1 MHRDS
6 QPPDWATFQVPL
18 RFTKFDLRDYLWNLY
33 NVEVKGVRSW
43 VRRPVAPTK
52 NDSGRYMRPPAE
64 KYMTVEMTKPFVWPE
79 APTDLSPWDSSLYK
93 MRENMLKKQDKM
105 RAEAHKG
112 NLPLASEGKLE
123 YDEKRYR
130 AMAKDLLEGKTKWDN
145 GVALDE
151 KWERLMG
158 RKGGEAAAE
167 AEAPVEEAEEGKDGK
182 QTPQQ

>member
-1 MHRDS
+1 M
-6 QPPDWATFQVPL
+6 PL
-18 RFTKFDLRDYLWNLY
+18 RSTKFDIPDNHGNHYD
-33 NVEVKGVRSW
+33 VECKGVRSW

-93 MRENMLKKQDKM
+93 MRESMLKKQDKM

-112 NLPLASEGKLE
+112 NLPMASDGKLE
-123 YDEKRYR
+123 YDERKYR
-130 AMAKDLLEGKTKWDN
+130 ALAKDLLEGKTKWDN

-151 KWERLMG
+151 KWEKLMG

-167 AEAPVEEAEEGKDGK
+167 APAEETEDGK
-182 QTPQQ
+182 KPPQQ